1 MGEKKIFYKPREF
14 AKSIGVSVKTLQ
26 RWDNEGILKADR
38 TPGGRRQYTAR
49 HIIELRRRSPE
60 TCRGEEIGNANL
72 WLHPYP
78 LKNFEEGHIFVDPK
92 HADRICHAFRQDCG
106 ISSITDY
113 TLSAKYAGHNVVLSP
128 VVAAAGPDVLSGIVF
143 GIELKT
149 ARESLIVADQNLT
162 PGCVDLTGRIPV
174 LLTEDE
180 PDRVIK
186 QYLDLFNAFT
196 DELGHA
202 MAKFIYV
209 ESWYAMVFLPEMCRN
224 EDPSK
229 KPLVM
234 NTLIS
239 IDKYLTAHPEIKDIV
254 SQV

>member
-1 MGEKKIFYKPREF
+1 M
-14 AKSIGVSVKTLQ
+14 
-26 RWDNEGILKADR
+26 
-38 TPGGRRQYTAR
+38 
-49 HIIELRRRSPE
+49 
-60 TCRGEEIGNANL
+60 
-72 WLHPYP
+72 
-78 LKNFEEGHIFVDPK
+78 
-92 HADRICHAFRQDCG
+92 
-106 ISSITDY
+106 
-113 TLSAKYAGHNVVLSP
+113 
-128 VVAAAGPDVLSGIVF
+128 
-143 GIELKT
+143 
-149 ARESLIVADQNLT
+149 ADQNLT

-254 SQV
+254 SQL